1 MNLAM
6 SAWNSSNGLRNVNAY
21 DEDMWLIG
29 IRVPNIQRWD
39 YGYDTANRLTTI
51 TDNLD
56 GTLSQTLDYGE
67 LSR

>member
-1 MNLAM
+1 M
-6 SAWNSSNGLRNVNAY
+6 R
-21 DEDMWLIG
+21 LIG
-29 IRVPNIQRWD
+29 IRVPNIQSWD